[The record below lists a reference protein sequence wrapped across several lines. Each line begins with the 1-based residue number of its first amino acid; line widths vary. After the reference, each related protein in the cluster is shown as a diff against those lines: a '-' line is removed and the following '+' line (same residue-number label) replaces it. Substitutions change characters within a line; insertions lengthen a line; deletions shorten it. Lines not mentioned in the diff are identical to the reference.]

1 MSHIISGQVLDAGAR
16 AVIGAEVVLNDGAS
30 ISQVVTGSDGS
41 YEFSHLREGGSYT
54 VSAAKAHFTMA
65 PPSQTFNNL
74 TSNQTLNFTATASA
88 TAFYVISGQI
98 TNNGAG
104 LVGVTVT
111 LSGSQSGLR
120 TTEANG
126 NYSFELAAGGNYTL
140 TPALLG
146 FTFGPL
152 NLTFNNLSAPQT
164 ANFTATRQP
173 VRRNEHQQSR
183 HRLVAR
189 SDHQCERYRR
199 H

>member
-1 MSHIISGQVLDAGAR
+1 FITKLTMSHIISGQVLDAGA
-16 AVIGAEVVLNDGAS
+16 APVSGAEVVLNDGTS

-88 TAFYVISGQI
+88 TAFHVVSGQI
-98 TNNGAG
+98 TNNGTG

-120 TTEANG
+120 TTDANG
-126 NYSFELAAGGNYTL
+126 NYSFELAAGGN
-140 TPALLG
+140 
-146 FTFGPL
+146 
-152 NLTFNNLSAPQT
+152 
-164 ANFTATRQP
+164 
-173 VRRNEHQQSR
+173 
-183 HRLVAR
+183 
-189 SDHQCERYRR
+189 
-199 H
+199 